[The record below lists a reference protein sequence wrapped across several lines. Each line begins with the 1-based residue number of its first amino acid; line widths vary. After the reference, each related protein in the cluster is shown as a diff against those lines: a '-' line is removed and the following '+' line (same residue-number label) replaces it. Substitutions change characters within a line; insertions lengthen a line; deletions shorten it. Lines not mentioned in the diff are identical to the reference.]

1 MKRVSNL
8 QLGTTLG
15 LLQDGLHLSRL
26 HDVALNLQLAT
37 HEETLGVG
45 LSGDQLS
52 EVLVRQVE
60 SDYETR
66 ELLVFWQSLH

>member
-8 QLGTTLG
+8 QLGTTLS
-15 LLQDGLHLSRL
+15 LLQDRLHLGRL

-45 LSGDQLS
+45 LSGDELG

-60 SDYETR
+60 SD
-66 ELLVFWQSLH
+66 